1 MIQSHGAKYDCNL
14 QRQHAERDA
23 KVTSAM
29 DVQDVFVFIRP
40 ANPHLQTSDLQ
51 DTSEFCKELNH

>member
-29 DVQDVFVFIRP
+29 DVARRFRIHTTCESTSPNIR
-40 ANPHLQTSDLQ
+40 AVRHN
-51 DTSEFCKELNH
+51 